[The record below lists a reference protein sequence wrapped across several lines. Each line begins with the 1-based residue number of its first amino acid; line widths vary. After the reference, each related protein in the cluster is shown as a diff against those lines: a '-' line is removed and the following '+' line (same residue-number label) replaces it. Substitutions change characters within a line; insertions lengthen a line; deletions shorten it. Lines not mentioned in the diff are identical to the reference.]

1 MSEIYD
7 FDIAAILFSLT
18 LLISF
23 FIKKMI
29 NTRVTKSFSF
39 LLAFVIFSSIFDFIT
54 RILIMLNKP
63 SLLIYVYIAQTLYF
77 IFIIVVPASFTNCI
91 YAYVSVNKMMDLKD
105 AFILNIPLIISSV
118 LVILSPFTGWVFKFS
133 SDFTLIHGSVFPLV
147 YIVSSYYFF
156 LSACY
161 IGSYFYQFTKEQIL
175 TLILYVMIIFFAIIV
190 QTKLNHRVQIVV
202 FISSFSFFF
211 IYNSLENP
219 TSFVEDES
227 GLFNRKGFVE
237 IVRNH
242 LRKQKSFRI
251 VGVKLVGLK
260 YLNQTI
266 GYDNR
271 MNLMIYISNEIRNIC
286 GYKNIFRI
294 SRTRFAIILP
304 DDVNVQYEV
313 IERIRNLF
321 KESVSVP
328 GSDTEIAV
336 SVYITY
342 LTCPADAD
350 NVEDVVDLIET
361 SLSNFNDSDVGKVEK
376 VNRYILAK
384 RRRENQILQILK
396 NAIRKSEFDV
406 YFQPIFSLKKN
417 RFTTAEA
424 LIRLKNE
431 ELGYIGPDEFIPVA
445 EKNGIILPIGEY
457 VFEQVCRFLVKEKL
471 WEKGIEYIHVNL
483 SVVQCMQDKLYRQ
496 IISIMDAYNLDYS
509 FINFEVTETAAI
521 VSKET
526 LLQNMNELMK
536 RKIFFSLDDYGT
548 GFSNTSSLVN
558 YPFCAIKLD
567 KTLIW
572 AAMEEEKAMSI
583 LEHTIKM
590 VKSLGMKVVAEGVET
605 EEQVRILENLDC
617 DYIQGYL
624 FSKPI
629 SSKNFVELLNKKR
642 GISETDEED

>member
-1 MSEIYD
+1 
-7 FDIAAILFSLT
+7 
-18 LLISF
+18 
-23 FIKKMI
+23 
-29 NTRVTKSFSF
+29 
-39 LLAFVIFSSIFDFIT
+39 
-54 RILIMLNKP
+54 
-63 SLLIYVYIAQTLYF
+63 
-77 IFIIVVPASFTNCI
+77 
-91 YAYVSVNKMMDLKD
+91 
-105 AFILNIPLIISSV
+105 
-118 LVILSPFTGWVFKFS
+118 
-133 SDFTLIHGSVFPLV
+133 
-147 YIVSSYYFF
+147 
-156 LSACY
+156 
-161 IGSYFYQFTKEQIL
+161 
-175 TLILYVMIIFFAIIV
+175 MIIFFAIIV

-548 GFSNTSSLVN
+548 GFSNTASLVN